1 MGRPGRREEV
11 GYTVLW
17 LASDEASY
25 LIGTELVVES
35 ALLAQSLPADRRKQL
50 LMPANM
56 AYTRPWAQSKR
67 L

>member
-35 ALLAQSLPADRRKQL
+35 ALLAQ
-50 LMPANM
+50 
-56 AYTRPWAQSKR
+56 
-67 L
+67 

>member
-11 GYTVLW
+11 GYTVLL

-35 ALLAQSLPADRRKQL
+35 ALLAQ
-50 LMPANM
+50 
-56 AYTRPWAQSKR
+56 
-67 L
+67 

>member
-11 GYTVLW
+11 GSTVLL

-35 ALLAQSLPADRRKQL
+35 ALLAQ
-50 LMPANM
+50 
-56 AYTRPWAQSKR
+56 
-67 L
+67 